1 MIVGVCIIEL
11 YLGDSGSL
19 KSKRQVLRKLKDRI
33 HNTFNVSISEI
44 DHHDLW
50 QRATLG
56 AAIIATDTRFA
67 NRVLCKVVDF
77 IANSRFEVEILDYE
91 IEILPF

>member
-1 MIVGVCIIEL
+1 MIIGVCIIDL
-11 YLGDSGSL
+11 YLANSGSL
-19 KSKRQVLRKLKDRI
+19 KSKRQVLRRLKERI
-33 HNTFNVSISEI
+33 KGTYNVSVSEI

-56 AAIIATDTRFA
+56 VAIVSTDVRFA

-77 IANSRFEVEILDYE
+77 VRKEPRAEILDWTVE
-91 IEILPF
+91 MR

>member
-1 MIVGVCIIEL
+1 MIVGVCTIEL

-19 KSKRQVLRKLKDRI
+19 KSKRQILRKLKDRTK
-33 HNTFNVSISEI
+33 NAFNVSISEI

-50 QRATLG
+50 QRTTLG
-56 AAIIATDTRFA
+56 VAIITTDTRFA

-77 IANSRFEVEILDYE
+77 IAKEPRAEILDWTVE
-91 IEILPF
+91 MR

>member
-1 MIVGVCIIEL
+1 MVIGVCIIDL
-11 YLGDSGSL
+11 YLADSGSL
-19 KSKRQVLRKLKDRI
+19 KSKRQVLRKIKERI
-33 HNTFNVSISEI
+33 KGAFNVSISEI

-56 AAIIATDTRFA
+56 VAIVGTDARFA

-77 IANSRFEVEILDYE
+77 VHKEPRAEILDWSVE
-91 IEILPF
+91 MR

>member
-1 MIVGVCIIEL
+1 MIIGVCIIEL
-11 YLGDSGSL
+11 YLAESGSL

-33 HNTFNVSISEI
+33 QGAFNVSVSEI
-44 DHHDLW
+44 DHQDLW

-56 AAIIATDTRFA
+56 VAVVSTDARFA

-77 IANSRFEVEILDYE
+77 VGKEPRAEILNWNLE
-91 IEILPF
+91 MR